1 MSCLKLQHTQ
11 SHRQTLQAGRQRRQI
26 TATSALGL
34 LRAVAAC
41 TGRPAARLLDVRG
54 RCRVPPPRR
63 FQRRRR
69 RLPTRLVQ
77 RDAVVLSLMR
87 SADDRR

>member
-1 MSCLKLQHTQ
+1 MSKTATHAE
-11 SHRQTLQAGRQRRQI
+11 SQTNITGRSTTRRQI

-34 LRAVAAC
+34 LRAVA
-41 TGRPAARLLDVRG
+41 TRTDRPAARLLDVRG
-54 RCRVPPPRR
+54 RCRVPTPRR

-87 SADDRR
+87 TADDRR

>member
-1 MSCLKLQHTQ
+1 MSKTAAHAE
-11 SHRQTLQAGRQRRQI
+11 SQTNITGRSTTRRQI

-34 LRAVAAC
+34 LRAVA
-41 TGRPAARLLDVRG
+41 TRTDRPAARLLDVRG
-54 RCRVPPPRR
+54 RCRVPSPRR
-63 FQRRRR
+63 LQRRRR

-77 RDAVVLSLMR
+77 RDAVVLR